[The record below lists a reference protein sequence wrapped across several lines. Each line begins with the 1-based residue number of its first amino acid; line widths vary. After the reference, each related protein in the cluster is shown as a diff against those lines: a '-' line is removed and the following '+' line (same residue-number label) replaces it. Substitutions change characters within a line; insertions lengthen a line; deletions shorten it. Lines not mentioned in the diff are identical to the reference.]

1 MSCNHYSTH
10 FIVALACEAKPVI
23 HYYGLK
29 RCMDETAYPVFRNQ
43 DMTLTVSGVGKVAAA
58 GAVAYTQGRYGNNQA
73 AIWLNIGIAGHA
85 NINVGD
91 CRIAHKITDQETNRH
106 WYPSFVF
113 SAPCETA
120 EITTVCKPEP
130 DYPHLCLYEMEAAGF
145 FATASRFASLEL
157 IHAIKV
163 ISDNRSTPTTTLNE
177 KAITHLIENQLNAIN
192 TLKHELLMIRQHSVI
207 ATNESIAG
215 FQSNWNFT
223 THQLMQLGTLLS
235 QWQSLSANTLPNTDT
250 IDHLNSP
257 KQVIGWLKTQVS
269 NLPISF

>member
-43 DMTLTVSGVGKVAAA
+43 DMTLTVSGVGKLAAA
-58 GAVAYTQGRYGNNQA
+58 GAAAYTQGRYGSNQA

-113 SAPCETA
+113 TTPNETA
-120 EITTVCKPEP
+120 EIATVCKPET
-130 DYPHLCLYEMEAAGF
+130 DYPHLCLYDMEAAGF

-163 ISDNRSTPTTTLNE
+163 ISDNRSTPTTALNE

-192 TLKHELLMIRQHSVI
+192 TLKYELLMIRQESVV
-207 ATNESIAG
+207 ATNESIAR

-223 THQLMQLGTLLS
+223 THQLMQVGTLLS
-235 QWQSLSANTLPNTDT
+235 QWQTLSAETLPNTDT
-250 IDHLNSP
+250 IGHLNSS